1 MLNKTILAVL
11 GGAAALTVS
20 VIQTFKKIPRPRD
33 PNAPVRFC
41 APFLDE
47 YLGTR
52 AHKAVDEYMKNHPN
66 EKLTNGL
73 FHRILSDYAKEHPD
87 VDLFERIN

>member
-11 GGAAALTVS
+11 GGVAALTVS
-20 VIQTFKKIPRPRD
+20 AFQTFKKIPRSWD

-47 YLGTR
+47 YVGTR
-52 AHKAVDEYMKNHPN
+52 AHKAVNEYLKNHPN

-73 FHRILSDYAKEHPD
+73 FHQILSDYAKEHPG
-87 VDLFERIN
+87 VNLFERIK